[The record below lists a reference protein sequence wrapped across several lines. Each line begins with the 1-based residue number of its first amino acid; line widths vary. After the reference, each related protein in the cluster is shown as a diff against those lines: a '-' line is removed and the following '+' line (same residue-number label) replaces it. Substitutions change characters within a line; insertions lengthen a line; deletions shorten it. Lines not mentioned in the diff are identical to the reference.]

1 MKKVLMI
8 AFHFPPLTGSSGI
21 HRTLNFVRHLPTF
34 GWSPLVLTAHPR
46 AYEAVS
52 DDQLAAVP
60 PHTLV
65 ERAFALNTA
74 RHLSL
79 WRRYPAFLARPDRW
93 VSWWL
98 GAVPA
103 GLRLIRRHGVDLIW
117 STYPIATAHLIGA
130 TLAKLTGLPWVAD
143 FRDPMAQDG
152 YPSDP
157 KTWQSFKRVE
167 ERVFDR
173 GSAFVFVTP
182 GAARMYQQRYPGIG
196 ASRVFVVENGY
207 DEETFAAAEAAT
219 DRTQPL
225 HPGMTT
231 LLHSGVV
238 YPSERNPEPLLAALG
253 ELVAAGRIDPRRF
266 RLRFR
271 AAVHEALLRRLA
283 AKYSVESCVELLPP
297 VPYREALAEMLRAD
311 ALLILQSRDCNEQI
325 PAKLY
330 EYLRCA
336 KPVLALTDP
345 EGDTANLLRRYHAG
359 RVAPMESKEEIARAL
374 PQFLAGLAQG
384 TLPVADAGEVK
395 SASRFERTR
404 ELARVLDE
412 AASTAGVRVPA
423 AQQEPPPRRP

>member
-1 MKKVLMI
+1 MI
-8 AFHFPPLTGSSGI
+8 AFHFPPLMGSSGI
-21 HRTLNFVRHLPTF
+21 HRTLNFVRHLPKF

-46 AYEAVS
+46 VYEAVS
-52 DDQLAAVP
+52 GDQLAAVSP
-60 PHTLV
+60 DTVV

-79 WRRYPAFLARPDRW
+79 LRRYPAFLARPDRW

-103 GLRLIRRHGVDLIW
+103 GLRLIRRHRPDAIW

-143 FRDPMAQDG
+143 FRDPMAHDG
-152 YPSDP
+152 YPRDP

-173 GSAFVFVTP
+173 GSAFVFVAP
-182 GAARMYQQRYPGIG
+182 GAARLYRHRYLGIEG
-196 ASRVFVVENGY
+196 GRVFVIENGY
-207 DEETFAAAEAAT
+207 DEDTFAAVEAGT

-225 HPGMTT
+225 NPGRVT
-231 LLHSGVV
+231 LLHSGVI

-253 ELVAAGRIDPRRF
+253 ELVAAGRIEPSRL

-271 AAVHEALLRRLA
+271 AAVHEALLHRLA
-283 AKYSVESCVELLPP
+283 AQYGVEPCLEILPP

-311 ALLILQSRDCNEQI
+311 ALLILQSRGCNEQI

-330 EYLRCA
+330 EYLRCG

-345 EGDTANLLRRYHAG
+345 EGDTAGLLRRYHAG
-359 RVAPMESKEEIARAL
+359 LVAPMESKEEIMRAL
-374 PQFLAGLAQG
+374 PDFLARLAQG
-384 TLPVADAGEVK
+384 TLPAADPGEVK
-395 SASRFERTR
+395 GASRFERTR
-404 ELARVLDE
+404 ELAQVLDE
-412 AASTAGVRVPA
+412 VASAAGIRAPA
-423 AQQEPPPRRP
+423 AQEAPPPRWP

>member
-1 MKKVLMI
+1 MI
-8 AFHFPPLTGSSGI
+8 AFHFPPLMGSSGI
-21 HRTLNFVRHLPTF
+21 HRTLNFVRYLPKF

-60 PHTLV
+60 PGTVV

-79 WRRYPAFLARPDRW
+79 LRRYPAFLARPDRW
-93 VSWWL
+93 ASWWL

-103 GLRLIRRHGVDLIW
+103 GLRLIRRHGVGVIW

-157 KTWQSFKRVE
+157 KTWKSFKRVE

-173 GSAFVFVTP
+173 GSAFVFVAP
-182 GAARMYQQRYPGIG
+182 GAARMYQNRYPGIEG
-196 ASRVFVVENGY
+196 SRVFVIENGY
-207 DEETFAAAEAAT
+207 DEDTFAAAEAET
-219 DRTQPL
+219 DRAQPL
-225 HPGMTT
+225 NPGVAT
-231 LLHSGVV
+231 LLHSGVM

-253 ELVAAGRIDPRRF
+253 ELVAGGRIDPNRF

-283 AKYSVESCVELLPP
+283 AKYSVEHCVELLPP

-311 ALLILQSRDCNEQI
+311 ALLILQSRGCNDQI

-330 EYLRCA
+330 EYLRCG

-345 EGDTANLLRRYHAG
+345 EGDTANLVRRYHAG
-359 RVAPMESKEEIARAL
+359 MVARMESKEEIARAL
-374 PQFLAGLAQG
+374 PDFLARLAQG
-384 TLPVADAGEVK
+384 TLPVADPGEVK
-395 SASRFERTR
+395 NASRFERTR
-404 ELARVLDE
+404 ELAQVLDE
-412 AASTAGVRVPA
+412 VASAAGVRAPA
-423 AQQEPPPRRP
+423 PQEDPPPRRP

>member
-1 MKKVLMI
+1 MI
-8 AFHFPPLTGSSGI
+8 AFHFPPLMGSSGI
-21 HRTLNFVRHLPTF
+21 HRTLNFVRYLPKF
-34 GWSPLVLTAHPR
+34 GWSSLVLTAHPR
-46 AYEAVS
+46 AYETVS

-60 PHTLV
+60 PDTVV

-79 WRRYPAFLARPDRW
+79 LRRYPAFLARPDRW

-103 GLRLIRRHGVDLIW
+103 GLRLIRRHRPDVIW

-182 GAARMYQQRYPGIG
+182 GAARMYQQRYPSIER
-196 ASRVFVVENGY
+196 SRVFVIENGY
-207 DEETFAAAEAAT
+207 DEAIFAAVEAET

-225 HPGMTT
+225 NPGRVT
-231 LLHSGVV
+231 LLHSGVI

-253 ELVAAGRIDPRRF
+253 ELVASGKIDANRF

-283 AKYSVESCVELLPP
+283 AKYSIEPCVELLPP

-311 ALLILQSRDCNEQI
+311 ALLILQSRGCNDQI

-345 EGDTANLLRRYHAG
+345 QGDTASLIHRHRAG
-359 RVAPMESKEEIARAL
+359 LVVPMESKEEIARAL
-374 PQFLAGLAQG
+374 PEFLARLARG
-384 TLPVADAGEVK
+384 SLPVADPSKVK
-395 SASRFERTR
+395 NASRLERTR
-404 ELARVLDE
+404 ELAQVLDE
-412 AASTAGVRVPA
+412 VASAAGARAPA
-423 AQQEPPPRRP
+423 AQEAPPPRRP

>member
-1 MKKVLMI
+1 MV
-8 AFHFPPLTGSSGI
+8 AFHFPPLMGSSGI
-21 HRTLNFVRHLPTF
+21 HRTLNFVRYLPKF

-60 PHTLV
+60 RDTVV

-103 GLRLIRRHGVDLIW
+103 GLRLIRRHGVDVIW

-167 ERVFDR
+167 ERAFDR
-173 GSAFVFVTP
+173 GAAFVFVAP
-182 GAARMYQQRYPGIG
+182 GAARTYQNRYPHIE
-196 ASRVFVVENGY
+196 ASRVFVIENGY
-207 DEETFAAAEAAT
+207 DEDTFAAVEAAT

-225 HPGMTT
+225 NPGVVT
-231 LLHSGVV
+231 LLHSGVM

-253 ELVAAGRIDPRRF
+253 KLVAGGRIDPNRF

-271 AAVHEALLRRLA
+271 AAVHEALLQRLA
-283 AKYSVESCVELLPP
+283 AKYSVEQCIELLPP

-311 ALLILQSRDCNEQI
+311 ALLILQSRGCNEQI

-330 EYLRCA
+330 EYLRCG

-345 EGDTANLLRRYHAG
+345 EGDTASLVRRYHAG
-359 RVAPMESKEEIARAL
+359 MVARMESKEEIARAL
-374 PQFLAGLAQG
+374 PDFLARLAQG
-384 TLPVADAGEVK
+384 TLPVADPGEVK

-404 ELARVLDE
+404 ELAQVLDQV
-412 AASTAGVRVPA
+412 ASTASARAPVP
-423 AQQEPPPRRP
+423 QEEPPARRP